1 MCEITCVSRDN
12 PYRSKHFVVFDTVEQ
27 LIPTLGISDS
37 SEQTT
42 S

>member
-1 MCEITCVSRDN
+1 MCEITHVSRDN
-12 PYRSKHFVVFDTVEQ
+12 PNRSKHFVVFDTVEH